1 MEASKKGKN
10 WKEGKQ
16 LFQTVASF
24 EEKIT
29 TEKVRQWK
37 CTTSS
42 ILSLFSSSFSSS
54 PPFSLSF
61 SIVHTLPS
69 PTSLLFL
76 LFQANGTSRDLE
88 TSRHSVCLPAS
99 QPVQIQVVRR
109 SAPSAAT
116 TESSFS
122 LAVLQ
127 ICVLSCAFLLLHRYA
142 TAAAA
147 MTTCTSKQQQQRCN
161 PPS

>member
-1 MEASKKGKN
+1 MEKKNNRESDNGN
-10 WKEGKQ
+10 
-16 LFQTVASF
+16 VPPPSA
-24 EEKIT
+24 
-29 TEKVRQWK
+29 
-37 CTTSS
+37 
-42 ILSLFSSSFSSS
+42 
-54 PPFSLSF
+54 PFSLCF
-61 SIVHTLPS
+61 LLPS
-69 PTSLLFL
+69 PHHHHSLSLLALSTHCHHQPLYCFCC
-76 LFQANGTSRDLE
+76 FKPTAPRETSRDLE
-88 TSRHSVCLPAS
+88 TQCLPAS

-147 MTTCTSKQQQQRCN
+147 AMTTCTSKQQQQQRCN